1 MESNRY
7 ADYNYR
13 QKASAQNYMS
23 VEPDILGKASKE
35 DMLKRYKVSYTP
47 DQLRYTPPRALDS
60 RITLR
65 VAKDLLTRN
74 ADEICHDGKLRY
86 GHSQV
91 IISEQGLIAI
101 EGENADDA
109 RRILSL
115 LEGQVQISPI

>member
-1 MESNRY
+1 
-7 ADYNYR
+7 
-13 QKASAQNYMS
+13 MS

-35 DMLKRYKVSYTP
+35 DMLKRYQVSYTP
-47 DQLRYTPPRALDS
+47 DQLRYTPPCALDS

-86 GHSQV
+86 DHSQV

>member
-1 MESNRY
+1 
-7 ADYNYR
+7 
-13 QKASAQNYMS
+13 
-23 VEPDILGKASKE
+23 
-35 DMLKRYKVSYTP
+35 MLKKYRVSYTS
-47 DQLRYTPPRALDS
+47 DQLRYTPPCALDS
-60 RITLR
+60 RVPLR

-91 IISEQGLIAI
+91 ILSEQGVITI
-101 EGENADDA
+101 EEGNAEDA